1 MAKTKKGLFTEKSL
15 AARPLAVRMRPR
27 TLGDFVGQEE
37 VLGPGTYLRRAIEA
51 DRLQSLVLYG
61 PPGTG
66 KTTIAYIV
74 SNATGVY
81 FEALNAVMDG
91 LPELKEVVKRARDRR
106 DGEGRRTLLFVDE
119 IHRFN
124 KTQQDG
130 LLPHVE
136 DGLFIFI
143 GATVHNP
150 YFALTPA
157 LRSRSRIVRLRE
169 LSDDEI
175 DVLVKRALADEENG
189 LGAMALNLEP
199 DAEAF
204 ILRQAAGD
212 ARRALSALEA
222 SALLVGS
229 GGTITVGVA
238 AEAAGATDVGYD
250 RDEEGHYETISAYI
264 KSIRG
269 SDPDAALYWLARMLV
284 GGEDPRF
291 IARRLFILAAEDIG
305 LADPQALLVA
315 EAAFKA
321 AEVIGMPEVQ
331 IILAEATIYCAASPK
346 SNSSVKAIMAARKEV
361 EEGERRS
368 VPVHLK
374 NIRLPGDEDDS
385 GYKYPHSYPDG
396 WADQEYLPGPP
407 VRFYE
412 PGARGYETKI
422 KEYLEIIEKLK
433 NVADDGLGGVAN
445 E

>member
-1 MAKTKKGLFTEKSL
+1 
-15 AARPLAVRMRPR
+15 
-27 TLGDFVGQEE
+27 
-37 VLGPGTYLRRAIEA
+37 
-51 DRLQSLVLYG
+51 
-61 PPGTG
+61 
-66 KTTIAYIV
+66 
-74 SNATGVY
+74 
-81 FEALNAVMDG
+81 MDG

-157 LRSRSRIVRLRE
+157 LRSRSRVVRLRE
-169 LSDDEI
+169 LSDEEI
-175 DVLVKRALADEENG
+175 GVLINRAIADEENG
-189 LGAMALNLEP
+189 LGAMELTLEP
-199 DAEAF
+199 EAETF
-204 ILRQAAGD
+204 VVRQAAGD
-212 ARRALSALEA
+212 ARQALSALEA

-229 GGTITVGVA
+229 GGTITANVA
-238 AEAAGATDVGYD
+238 AEATGATDVGYD

-315 EAAFKA
+315 DAAFRA

-331 IILAEATIYCAASPK
+331 IILAEATIYCATAPK
-346 SNSSVKAIMAARKEV
+346 SNSSVTAITAARKEV
-361 EEGERRS
+361 EEGPRRP

-374 NIRLPGDEDDS
+374 NVRLPDEKEDQ
-385 GYKYPHSYPDG
+385 GYKYPHSYPGG
-396 WADQEYLPGPP
+396 WVDQEYVPGPP
-407 VRFYE
+407 VRLYE
-412 PGARGYETKI
+412 PGDRGYEAKV
-422 KEYLEIIEKLK
+422 KEFLEKIEKLK
-433 NVADDGLGGVAN
+433 QEAAADDG
-445 E
+445 

>member
-1 MAKTKKGLFTEKSL
+1 MVKTDKGLFTDKNVG
-15 AARPLAVRMRPR
+15 ARPLAVRMRPR
-27 TLGDFVGQEE
+27 TLAEFVGQEE

-51 DRLQSLVLYG
+51 DRLQSLILYG

-66 KTTIAYIV
+66 KTTIASIV
-74 SNATGVY
+74 SNMTGAY

-136 DGLFIFI
+136 EGLFIFI

-157 LRSRSRIVRLRE
+157 LRSRSRVVRLRE
-169 LSDDEI
+169 LSDEEI
-175 DVLVKRALADEENG
+175 GVLIKRALTDEDDG
-189 LGAMALNLEP
+189 LGAMKLTLEP
-199 DAEAF
+199 EAEAF
-204 ILRQAAGD
+204 LVRQAAGD

-229 GGTITVGVA
+229 GETITVNVA

-264 KSIRG
+264 KSVRG

-315 EAAFKA
+315 DAAFRA

-331 IILAEATIYCAASPK
+331 IILAEATVYCATAPK
-346 SNSSVKAIMAARKEV
+346 SNSSVTAIMAARKEV
-361 EEGERRS
+361 EEGPRRP
-368 VPVHLK
+368 VPAHLK
-374 NIRLPGDEDDS
+374 NVRLPGEEEDP
-385 GYKYPHSYPDG
+385 GYKYPHSYPGG
-396 WADQEYLPGPP
+396 WVDQEYVPGPP
-407 VRFYE
+407 VHFYE
-412 PGARGYETKI
+412 PGDRGYEFKVKEFLETIEKI
-422 KEYLEIIEKLK
+422 KQEGAE
-433 NVADDGLGGVAN
+433 DDG
-445 E
+445 

>member
-1 MAKTKKGLFTEKSL
+1 MAKSEKGLFTEKSL
-15 AARPLAVRMRPR
+15 GARPLAVRMRPR
-27 TLGDFVGQEE
+27 TLDGFVGQEE
-37 VLGPGTYLRRAIEA
+37 VLGPGTYLHRAIEA
-51 DRLQSLVLYG
+51 DQLQSLILYG

-66 KTTIAYIV
+66 KTTLAHII
-74 SNATGVY
+74 SRTTGSY

-157 LRSRSRIVRLRE
+157 LRSRSRVVRLRE
-169 LSDDEI
+169 LSDEEI
-175 DVLVKRALADEENG
+175 GVLIKRALTDEDDG
-189 LGAMALNLEP
+189 LGTTDLTLEP
-199 DAEAF
+199 EAEAF
-204 ILRQAAGD
+204 IIRQAAGD

-229 GGTITVGVA
+229 GGTITLDVA

-264 KSIRG
+264 KSVRG
-269 SDPDAALYWLARMLV
+269 SDPNAALYWLARMLV

-291 IARRLFILAAEDIG
+291 IARRLFILAAEDVGI
-305 LADPQALLVA
+305 ADPRALLVA

-331 IILAEATIYCAASPK
+331 IILAEATIYCATTPK
-346 SNSSVKAIMAARKEV
+346 SNSSVTAIMAARKEV
-361 EEGERRS
+361 DEGPRRP

-374 NIRLPGDEDDS
+374 SVRLPGEEEDP
-385 GYKYPHSYPDG
+385 GYKYPHSYPGG
-396 WADQEYLPGPP
+396 WVEQEYVPGRP

-412 PGARGYETKI
+412 PGDRGYELKV
-422 KEYLEIIEKLK
+422 KMFLETIEKLK
-433 NVADDGLGGVAN
+433 MEAAADDG
-445 E
+445 